1 MKSMTEVQGKVKEIK
16 GNNIIV
22 EINRDDCEGCS
33 KHTHCTIIEQNSNMN
48 ISVNRNDS
56 VSVEIEDIVLI
67 ETGVNRIISLSILLY
82 AFPVIMVLIF
92 AIIANQ
98 ITKSENIVIIISLI
112 GGLIAF
118 AVIYIIDKV
127 IGKKFKH
134 KITRVIK

>member
-1 MKSMTEVQGKVKEIK
+1 MTEVQGKVKEIK

-22 EINRDDCEGCS
+22 EINRDACENCS
-33 KHTHCTIIEQNSNMN
+33 KHAHCTIIEKNSNMKISIN
-48 ISVNRNDS
+48 KNNSVN
-56 VSVEIEDIVLI
+56 VKIEDMVII

-82 AFPVIMVLIF
+82 AFPVLMVLLF
-92 AIIANQ
+92 AVSANQ
-98 ITKSENIVIIISLI
+98 ITKSENIIVIVSLI